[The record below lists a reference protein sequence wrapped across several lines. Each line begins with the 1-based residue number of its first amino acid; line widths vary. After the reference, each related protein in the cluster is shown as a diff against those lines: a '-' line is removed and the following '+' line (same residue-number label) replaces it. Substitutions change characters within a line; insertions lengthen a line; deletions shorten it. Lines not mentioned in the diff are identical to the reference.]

1 MDTIKIVGVA
11 GSLRKMSINR
21 SLLNALKETAP
32 KEVSFEILEMGD
44 LPLFNQD
51 AEMANYPKE
60 AQALK
65 DKIAAAHGAV
75 IVTPEYNRSIPGVLK
90 NFLDWTSR
98 PYGKNAWAK
107 KVVGVTGAS
116 GGAIG
121 TALAQYHL
129 KQILLYLDARVLGQ
143 PELYV
148 NNAGQKINEQGVLTD
163 AATKEHIVKFW
174 NAFLAEVRRGA

>member
-1 MDTIKIVGVA
+1 MDKIKFVGIA
-11 GSLRKMSINR
+11 GSLRKASINK
-21 SLLNALKETAP
+21 ALIGAVKGLAP
-32 KEVSFEILEMGD
+32 AEVSFEILEMGN
-44 LPLFNQD
+44 LPLFDQD
-51 AEMANYPKE
+51 VEMANYPKE

-65 DKIAAAHGAV
+65 DKIVAAQGA
-75 IVTPEYNRSIPGVLK
+75 IIATPEYNRSIPGVLK

-98 PYGKNAWAK
+98 PYGHNAWAG

-129 KQILLYLDARVLGQ
+129 KNILLYLNARVLGQ

-148 NNAGQKINEQGVLTD
+148 NNAGQKISEQGVLTD
-163 AATKEHIVKFW
+163 VATKEHIAKFW
-174 NAFLAEVRRGA
+174 EALLAEVRRGV